1 VAKEKAIRKGA
12 FLFQRVQKI
21 VASIVDKIL
30 ANDGALT
37 AEEETIIALS
47 SEQLILKIE
56 MDLATYSGKNNV
68 ISNQTEYIEAL
79 SFDVVTYYLQA
90 LLTEVQEAVGELSH
104 AQVADAKKFEA
115 FEQDTRETMR
125 MLSGARIEA
134 RGRYELIANSKER
147 LRRDVDYFD
156 RNFESFIGSQNN

>member
-1 VAKEKAIRKGA
+1 
-12 FLFQRVQKI
+12 
-21 VASIVDKIL
+21 
-30 ANDGALT
+30 
-37 AEEETIIALS
+37 
-47 SEQLILKIE
+47 
-56 MDLATYSGKNNV
+56 M
-68 ISNQTEYIEAL
+68 
-79 SFDVVTYYLQA
+79 
-90 LLTEVQEAVGELSH
+90 TEVQEAVGELSH

-125 MLSGARIEA
+125 MLAGARVEA

>member
-1 VAKEKAIRKGA
+1 
-12 FLFQRVQKI
+12 
-21 VASIVDKIL
+21 
-30 ANDGALT
+30 
-37 AEEETIIALS
+37 
-47 SEQLILKIE
+47 

-79 SFDVVTYYLQA
+79 SFDVVTSYLQA

-104 AQVADAKKFEA
+104 VQMADAKKFEA
-115 FEQDTRETMR
+115 FERETRETMR